1 MQRGQIYRRH
11 GSWHLRYRVDGK
23 RISQRLVPYNDE
35 FRTLKSVQ
43 TFADKI
49 LNSLGTNQTSSGLQT
64 IQQFIE
70 LSYLPYA
77 EQHKRPSTV
86 KGYRNL
92 YNRNIAPRVSGIR
105 IHSFRTVDAQRL
117 LDTIAA
123 NTGLSH
129 RSLIHIKTFLSAV
142 FAYARRTGVLDTNPI
157 VGTEIPRGK
166 PSEPTYAYSPDEIKT
181 MLRILKST
189 ARVAVTVA
197 AYTGLSLSELRGLKW
212 EDISEEQLVVRRT
225 VWHRIEGPTKT
236 FARNAPVPLLPIV
249 RKTLVEH
256 HGNNPNTAFVFES
269 YDGRPLD
276 LATMGS
282 KGIKK
287 SLEGS
292 GVDWHG
298 WHALR
303 RSLATTL
310 HALGVQDKTIQ
321 AIMRHSSLAV
331 TMSHYVK
338 SLPAA
343 SVDAMMELGKQK

>member
-1 MQRGQIYRRH
+1 M
-11 GSWHLRYRVDGK
+11 DGK
-23 RISQRLVPYNDE
+23 QVSQRLAPYNDE
-35 FRTLKSVQ
+35 FRTLTAVRPL
-43 TFADKI
+43 ADKI
-49 LNSLGTNQTSSGLQT
+49 LNLLNTNQTSSGLQT
-64 IQQFIE
+64 IQEFIE
-70 LSYLPYA
+70 TSYLLYA
-77 EQHKRPSTV
+77 EQHKRASTV

-92 YNRNIAPRVSGIR
+92 YNRQIAARVSGIR

-117 LDTIAA
+117 LDTVAA
-123 NTGLSH
+123 NEELSH
-129 RSLIHIKTFLSAV
+129 RSLIHIKTLLSAV
-142 FAYARRTGVLDTNPI
+142 FAYAKRTGVLDTNPI
-157 VGTEIPRGK
+157 VGTEIPKGR

-181 MLRILKST
+181 MLRILKGT
-189 ARVAVTVA
+189 ARVAVAVA
-197 AYTGLSLSELRGLKW
+197 AYTGLALSELRGLKW
-212 EDISEEQLVVRRT
+212 EDISEEQLTVRRT
-225 VWHRIEGPTKT
+225 VWHKVEGPTKT

-249 RKTLVEH
+249 KRALAEHRK
-256 HGNNPNTAFVFES
+256 NNPNTAFVFES

-303 RSLATTL
+303 RGLATNL
-310 HALGVQDKTIQ
+310 HALGVQDKVIQ
-321 AIMRHSSLAV
+321 AILRHSSLAV

-343 SVDAMMELGKQK
+343 SVDAMKKLERQR